1 MEFKSACEN
10 MQNARMEIKS
20 AWVEMQSACMEIDH
34 GHEMM

>member
-20 AWVEMQSACMEIDH
+20 AWVEMPSACMEIGDSD
-34 GHEMM
+34 EVM